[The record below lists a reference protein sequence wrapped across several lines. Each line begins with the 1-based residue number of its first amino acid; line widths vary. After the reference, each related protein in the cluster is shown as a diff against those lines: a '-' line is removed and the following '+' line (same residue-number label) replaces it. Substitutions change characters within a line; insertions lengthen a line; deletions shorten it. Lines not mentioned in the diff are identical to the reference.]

1 MDATALAHANIAL
14 VKYWGKIDTAAN
26 IPAVGSL
33 SLTLSNLWTR
43 TSVNF
48 RRPLKEDRVF
58 INEHR
63 ARPAVMKKVVH
74 FLDEVRRR
82 TETDRYCE
90 VRSINSFPTAAGMA
104 SSASGFAALAVA
116 AMHAAGHPL
125 TPTDASAL
133 ARIGSGSAARSIF
146 GGFAEL
152 PGGDPANAPAAIQI
166 ADEHFW
172 PLTVLVAITDDT
184 PKPVS
189 SRTAME
195 MTKLHSPFY
204 AAWVDTAGRD
214 LETMRAAVLRRDLE
228 TVGALA
234 EHSALKMHGLM
245 MSARPGLLYW
255 NPGTVAV
262 IQEVLNLRKEGLAVY
277 FTIDAGPQVKVLCR
291 RRDKA
296 TVADRLLALSGVRSL
311 MLCRPGPSARVEEDV

>member
-1 MDATALAHANIAL
+1 MDATAVAHANIAL
-14 VKYWGKIDTAAN
+14 VKYWGKVDSAAN

-43 TSVNF
+43 TTVTF

-58 INEHR
+58 INDHR
-63 ARPAVMKKVVH
+63 AKPTEKKRVVR

-82 TETDRYCE
+82 TETNHYCE

-104 SSASGFAALAVA
+104 SSASGYAALAVA

-125 TPTDASAL
+125 PPTDSSAL
-133 ARIGSGSAARSIF
+133 ARLGSGSAARSIF

-152 PGGDPANAPAAIQI
+152 PVGGPEKAPAAIQI
-166 ADEHFW
+166 ADEQFW

-195 MTKLHSPFY
+195 MTQRHSPFY
-204 AAWVDTAGRD
+204 AAWVDTAGGD
-214 LETMRAAVLRRDLE
+214 LEAMRAAVLRRDLE

-262 IQEVLNLRKEGLAVY
+262 IQEVLKLRKEGLAVY

-291 RRDKA
+291 KRDKA

-311 MLCRPGPSARVEEDV
+311 MLCAPGPSAHVEEGA